1 MNDKNTTTGMKKRIA
16 LIVLGTMLLM
26 MGLAAC
32 GDKEPQTAT
41 LKLSAN
47 PTTGYEWSFTQTPT
61 IFDISSEYVQDAT
74 DEEMVGVGGIETF
87 TLTPTKAGSTELNFY
102 YKQPWDEDSLDTHLT
117 YQVSVDKNMQIT
129 VDSMNG
135 EMPGDA
141 SAVPEVPELVIE

>member
-26 MGLAAC
+26 TGLAAC

-47 PTTGYEWSFTQTPT
+47 PTTGYEWSFTQTPN
-61 IFDISSEYVQDAT
+61 IFDVSSEYVQDAT
-74 DEEMVGVGGIETF
+74 EEEMVGVGGIETF
-87 TLTPTKAGSTELNFY
+87 TLTPTKAGSTEFNFY

-117 YQVSVDKNMQIT
+117 YQISVDKNLQIT
-129 VDSMNG
+129 VDSMTG

-141 SAVPEVPELVIE
+141 SEVPEIPELVIE

>member
-61 IFDISSEYVQDAT
+61 IFDIS
-74 DEEMVGVGGIETF
+74 
-87 TLTPTKAGSTELNFY
+87 
-102 YKQPWDEDSLDTHLT
+102 
-117 YQVSVDKNMQIT
+117 
-129 VDSMNG
+129 
-135 EMPGDA
+135 
-141 SAVPEVPELVIE
+141 